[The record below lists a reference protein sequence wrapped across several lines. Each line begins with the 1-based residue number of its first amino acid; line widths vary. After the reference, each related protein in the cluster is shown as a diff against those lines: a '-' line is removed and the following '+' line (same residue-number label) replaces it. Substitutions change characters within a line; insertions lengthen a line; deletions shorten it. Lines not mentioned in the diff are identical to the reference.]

1 MNRVALAPPPRTVC
15 SVVYQKSAFS
25 WTDLAALPE
34 PDGEAWERA
43 QQVAEAV
50 YYGRHEPRLEGAL
63 FYHADYVKPEWAKE
77 KRRVARIGS
86 HIFYR

>member
-1 MNRVALAPPPRTVC
+1 M
-15 SVVYQKSAFS
+15 
-25 WTDLAALPE
+25 
-34 PDGEAWERA
+34 
-43 QQVAEAV
+43 